1 MRPRGV
7 GGGAGGGGKVPGRRR
22 ARARPGGRAAERAR
36 RQRGRL
42 GAGFRPRS
50 LAPSLARSLP
60 PPQPPP
66 TRAHPTHHPW
76 RRDCWNLAVRTVAL
90 RQILPAPS
98 GALETGP
105 GSGALA
111 GAGRAAEA
119 RAAGAERE
127 AGRPVA
133 RNRCCCRPPGPAAP
147 GGPWGRRGNLAGA
160 GGPGGR
166 PLRHCALVPAGRSQG
181 GRARPAPAPGAPAT
195 VPASMD
201 AFKGGMSLERLPEGL
216 RPPQPP
222 PHDMGPAFH
231 LARAADPR
239 EPLENSASESSD
251 TELPGKLGSPR
262 GARGACPAHRAGSRA
277 WPPRLA
283 SGPVLFPILHLTVN
297 AEIYT
302 L

>member
-1 MRPRGV
+1 MCHRGRRERPGEA
-7 GGGAGGGGKVPGRRR
+7 AGGGGRGGRRR
-22 ARARPGGRAAERAR
+22 EGAWEEEGAGEAGREGGREGAPAARAAR
-36 RQRGRL
+36 GWIPPAL
-42 GAGFRPRS
+42 PC
-50 LAPSLARSLP
+50 SLARSLP

-147 GGPWGRRGNLAGA
+147 GGPWGRRGDTAGA
-160 GGPGGR
+160 GSPGGR

-181 GRARPAPAPGAPAT
+181 GRARPAPAPGASAT

-262 GARGACPAHRAGSRA
+262 GARGASPAHGAGSRA

-283 SGPVLFPILHLTVN
+283 SGPVRFPFSI
-297 AEIYT
+297 
-302 L
+302 